1 MLTEPATK
9 RLIEPDEVADL
20 VAWLAG
26 PSAGYVNGASLSID
40 GGRTVR

>member
-1 MLTEPATK
+1 MAGMTTSLDGRP
-9 RLIEPDEVADL
+9 DL

-26 PSAGYVNGASLSID
+26 PSTGYVNGTSLSID